1 MGLGMMRIYSNSY
14 AYVKSKKLSTPD
26 YNMDVFICTLPTT
39 HKPSVRAQTE
49 AQWVMC
55 FINIIA
61 QSQMALSSVSTFQLN
76 WYGDL
81 VKPFLF
87 LERKKILLL
96 RTASCRQVN
105 ISELKSSYVYYL
117 EKRSKLG

>member
-1 MGLGMMRIYSNSY
+1 
-14 AYVKSKKLSTPD
+14 
-26 YNMDVFICTLPTT
+26 MDVFICTLPTV
-39 HKPSVRAQTE
+39 HKPNVWAQTE

-87 LERKKILLL
+87 WKGKKCCCFQQQLAD
-96 RTASCRQVN
+96 RSTSVN
-105 ISELKSSYVYYL
+105 
-117 EKRSKLG
+117 